1 MFVCSGA
8 FFSLLL
14 HILTPSTP
22 LYRFRQDQIGQ
33 SWGYP
38 YCWSEYCLSTNV
50 GGSGMKGANTV
61 WAWPSFMSAGYTDEW
76 CRENTNPSEL
86 SMPGHSA
93 PLGITFYNYQ
103 EDVSCE
109 GGFPKSFDK
118 YAFIAFHGSWNRS
131 PPTGFKVVFVPFS
144 EGNPT
149 ALPIDLFRHDGNSA
163 KWPGGDL
170 RPVDVQFDKCGRL
183 FVTEDGTGSVIKI
196 TYNRRDSEQVA
207 LTDTD
212 VADGASCSPFQVP
225 SKPPT
230 KIPSTQPSPPPVETT
245 THIGT
250 DETKT
255 NSPSKSWTLKPNC
268 CFSSANMSS
277 RLYGL
282 EFVVAFIYIFLFH

>member
-1 MFVCSGA
+1 MPLS
-8 FFSLLL
+8 

-109 GGFPKSFDK
+109 GGFG
-118 YAFIAFHGSWNRS
+118 HWLHS
-131 PPTGFKVVFVPFS
+131 PC
-144 EGNPT
+144 
-149 ALPIDLFRHDGNSA
+149 NSSYHN
-163 KWPGGDL
+163 L
-170 RPVDVQFDKCGRL
+170 H
-183 FVTEDGTGSVIKI
+183 
-196 TYNRRDSEQVA
+196 N
-207 LTDTD
+207 
-212 VADGASCSPFQVP
+212 
-225 SKPPT
+225 
-230 KIPSTQPSPPPVETT
+230 
-245 THIGT
+245 
-250 DETKT
+250 
-255 NSPSKSWTLKPNC
+255 
-268 CFSSANMSS
+268 S
-277 RLYGL
+277 RLHNTKDCL
-282 EFVVAFIYIFLFH
+282 HILHHIYSYHSNYS

>member
-1 MFVCSGA
+1 
-8 FFSLLL
+8 
-14 HILTPSTP
+14 
-22 LYRFRQDQIGQ
+22 
-33 SWGYP
+33 
-38 YCWSEYCLSTNV
+38 
-50 GGSGMKGANTV
+50 MKGANTV

-183 FVTEDGTGSVIKI
+183 FVTESGTGSVIMI
-196 TYNRRDSEQVA
+196 TYNMGDSEQVV
-207 LTDTD
+207 LTYTD

-245 THIGT
+245 TDIGT
-250 DETKT
+250 DETNFKMPT
-255 NSPSKSWTLKPNC
+255 SSPLTPEPTNLPSNSPAKVRDMMMYS
-268 CFSSANMSS
+268 
-277 RLYGL
+277 
-282 EFVVAFIYIFLFH
+282 FVYFTQNA

>member
-1 MFVCSGA
+1 
-8 FFSLLL
+8 
-14 HILTPSTP
+14 
-22 LYRFRQDQIGQ
+22 
-33 SWGYP
+33 
-38 YCWSEYCLSTNV
+38 
-50 GGSGMKGANTV
+50 MKGANTV

-183 FVTEDGTGSVIKI
+183 FVTEDGTGSVIMI
-196 TYNRRDSEQVA
+196 TYNMGDSEQVV

-245 THIGT
+245 TDIGT
-250 DETKT
+250 DETNFKMPT
-255 NSPSKSWTLKPNC
+255 SSPLTPEPTNLPSNSPAKVRDMMMYS
-268 CFSSANMSS
+268 
-277 RLYGL
+277 
-282 EFVVAFIYIFLFH
+282 FVYFTQNA